1 MKNTLYAGSILL
13 GLCLFIWAFLSPF
26 MLSSMQNDAAMNQ
39 IKSGENATLERT
51 FINISADQIKS
62 WSLLF
67 GAGFILVPVYLLTKR
82 NQP

>member
-1 MKNTLYAGSILL
+1 MKNALYAGSILL

-26 MLSSMQNDAAMNQ
+26 TLSSMQNDAAMNQ
-39 IKSGENATLERT
+39 IKSGENATIERT
-51 FINISADQIKS
+51 FINIPADQIKS
-62 WSLLF
+62 WSMLF